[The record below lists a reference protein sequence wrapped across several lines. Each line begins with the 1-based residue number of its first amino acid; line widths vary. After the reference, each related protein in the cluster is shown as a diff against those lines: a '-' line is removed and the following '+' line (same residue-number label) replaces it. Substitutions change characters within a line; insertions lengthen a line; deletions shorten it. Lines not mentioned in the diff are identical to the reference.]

1 MNHQQMKVLIKKQK
15 TNIYQLKLK
24 TSPNIII
31 INNKILST
39 HIPSIPVD
47 KQNLDFKNDILIKE
61 IIGTDDLLQE
71 NNNSKFKSL
80 YDLANNKSEIELKNF
95 IIIILLQKMIK
106 TE

>member
-31 INNKILST
+31 INNKILSI

-80 YDLANNKSEIELKNF
+80 YDLANNKSELKNF